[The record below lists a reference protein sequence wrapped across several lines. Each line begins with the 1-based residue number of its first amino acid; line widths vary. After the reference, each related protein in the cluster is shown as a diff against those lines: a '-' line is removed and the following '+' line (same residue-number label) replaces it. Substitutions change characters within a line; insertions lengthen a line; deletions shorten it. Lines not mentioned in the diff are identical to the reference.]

1 VQALTVVLSSGDV
14 LDVERGRAIAHADGY
29 FDFEVARGRIRV
41 PIPAY
46 QMPDVPK
53 LSAGYWAAPR
63 MDLVDL
69 FVGSEGTLGIVTEV
83 TLRVLPSAPPSCLI
97 LVSFDSRSAAL
108 AFVRSL
114 REQALITWRT
124 CDPRGIDVSAI
135 EYMDRRCLDLVRQ
148 DGIAQ
153 ANGVRLPEAAEA
165 ALLVTLELPAG
176 TSAADA
182 FDQLGL
188 AREPGAPDTA
198 IVRFCAMLDA
208 FGALDGVEIAV
219 PGDRARHRQL
229 CAVREAVPAAVND
242 RVARARRDAD
252 LRIEKTAADVI
263 VPFARLPELLAL
275 YDDGFRR
282 RALDAA
288 VWGHISDGNV
298 HPNVIPRSLEDV
310 EAGKAAILEVG
321 RETIRLGGAPLAE
334 HGVGRNP
341 VKQKLLR
348 ELYGEGGIEEMRRV
362 KRALDPE
369 WKLAPGVLFP
379 R

>member
-1 VQALTVVLSSGDV
+1 
-14 LDVERGRAIAHADGY
+14 
-29 FDFEVARGRIRV
+29 
-41 PIPAY
+41 
-46 QMPDVPK
+46 
-53 LSAGYWAAPR
+53 APR

-135 EYMDRRCLDLVRQ
+135 EYMDRRCLDLVRE

-188 AREPGAPDTA
+188 AREPGAPDTP

-219 PGDRARHRQL
+219 PGDR
-229 CAVREAVPAAVND
+229 
-242 RVARARRDAD
+242 
-252 LRIEKTAADVI
+252 
-263 VPFARLPELLAL
+263 
-275 YDDGFRR
+275 
-282 RALDAA
+282 
-288 VWGHISDGNV
+288 
-298 HPNVIPRSLEDV
+298 
-310 EAGKAAILEVG
+310 
-321 RETIRLGGAPLAE
+321 
-334 HGVGRNP
+334 
-341 VKQKLLR
+341 
-348 ELYGEGGIEEMRRV
+348 
-362 KRALDPE
+362 
-369 WKLAPGVLFP
+369 
-379 R
+379 